1 MYKIKKFNLNA
12 YSYRDLEND
21 FGIKLPEEYLSLKN
35 IEDTTIPDELLNW
48 GRSTTGVMTT
58 INPSSIRIDL
68 LSSTELNDQRIS
80 KLISDYGL
88 TNSLSYN
95 FDKLEW
101 DTENVKESILESIRN
116 NISSLT
122 ERLTSGTDPNIN
134 NSINIQIDNNS
145 NYLDIIEKYM

>member
-1 MYKIKKFNLNA
+1 
-12 YSYRDLEND
+12 
-21 FGIKLPEEYLSLKN
+21 
-35 IEDTTIPDELLNW
+35 
-48 GRSTTGVMTT
+48 MTT

-101 DTENVKESILESIRN
+101 DTGNVKESILESIRN